1 MRGGP
6 SSDDARST
14 PSRYVHQHDTE
25 IPKEDWLL
33 RRLRDEYTAVTI
45 SIPREN
51 LPIPWNDI
59 SDLRESPNHYV
70 LVVFPHAVSKKE
82 CTCKIMKLVPRTPG
96 IVALSNP

>member
-6 SSDDARST
+6 SSHDARST
-14 PSRYVHQHDTE
+14 PSRYVHQDDTE

-33 RRLRDEYTAVTI
+33 RRLRNEYTAVTT

-59 SDLRESPNHYV
+59 SDLRESPNHCV
-70 LVVFPHAVSKKE
+70 LVIFPHAVLKKE
-82 CTCKIMKLVPRTPG
+82 CTCKRMKLVPRTPG
-96 IVALSNP
+96 TVAPYNP